1 MIIFR
6 YILKNHVAPFL
17 FSNFILIAVLLLQY
31 LMKISDLLIGK
42 GLSFWIISQLIIY
55 SMAWMLVLVVPMAA
69 LVSTIMAFGSMAQNN
84 EIAIFKATG
93 ISLYKM
99 MIPPLL
105 GSMIVAALLIQF
117 NNNIYPHTNHQAR
130 LLLQNITQ
138 QKPTLSLVPGVFSQD
153 VQNYSILVRS
163 INPETSELENLTIY
177 DYSDPYKT
185 NIVTAERGKIYFS
198 KDQKK
203 LIMDLVNGEIHES
216 DNNVREPYRKLI
228 FEKHRIAM
236 KGDQFSYQASDFGGQ
251 RGERELGASEML
263 VIVDSLSAQR
273 NNYLDIFK
281 EKQKLIFFPDTVRA
295 IQTSRE
301 PSSMKHV
308 YLRVKERIKNNQNN
322 LTTSLHRLDANL
334 REQNKYWVEIHKK
347 YSLPFACIVFVLIG
361 APLGTMT
368 RKGGFGIAAG
378 ISLAFFL
385 VYWFFLIGGEKL
397 ADRGLVNPFWGMW
410 SANFLLFFL
419 GIFLTIKSARE
430 RVTISFD
437 WLIKLIPKQLRD
449 TEKTDVDT

>member
-437 WLIKLIPKQLRD
+437 WLIKLIPKQLRN

>member
-1 MIIFR
+1 
-6 YILKNHVAPFL
+6 
-17 FSNFILIAVLLLQY
+17 
-31 LMKISDLLIGK
+31 MKISDLLIGK

-185 NIVTAERGKIYFS
+185 NIVTAERGKIYF
-198 KDQKK
+198 QK
-203 LIMDLVNGEIHES
+203 I
-216 DNNVREPYRKLI
+216 RK
-228 FEKHRIAM
+228 
-236 KGDQFSYQASDFGGQ
+236 
-251 RGERELGASEML
+251 
-263 VIVDSLSAQR
+263 
-273 NNYLDIFK
+273 N
-281 EKQKLIFFPDTVRA
+281 
-295 IQTSRE
+295 
-301 PSSMKHV
+301 
-308 YLRVKERIKNNQNN
+308 
-322 LTTSLHRLDANL
+322 
-334 REQNKYWVEIHKK
+334 
-347 YSLPFACIVFVLIG
+347 
-361 APLGTMT
+361 
-368 RKGGFGIAAG
+368 
-378 ISLAFFL
+378 
-385 VYWFFLIGGEKL
+385 
-397 ADRGLVNPFWGMW
+397 
-410 SANFLLFFL
+410 
-419 GIFLTIKSARE
+419 
-430 RVTISFD
+430 
-437 WLIKLIPKQLRD
+437 
-449 TEKTDVDT
+449 